1 MTKPRKRSTARRQQ
15 PGTSVAKALAVLR
28 AFIDGQDQWGVREL
42 AARIDQPPSTAHRL
56 LSRLRLEGFLDYD
69 ETRQKYRVGFEFFRL
84 AAAVSERHGFKQ
96 VALPVMREL
105 TGRSGESTWLALH
118 DARRFRMAYVAE
130 QPSPHPLRYA
140 APLGREE
147 TLIDGACG
155 LAVLAAL
162 PDDERRAALAG
173 LRGRVPADLDRRLRD
188 IRAAGYAT
196 SRASE
201 AEAAMMIAVVVQD
214 VRHHPIGCL
223 AVVVPAHRFGS
234 GRELVLGELVRDYA
248 TRLSRRL
255 GARLLGGASAGTWHD
270 AVALISELLHR
281 EAPGLMVTPALG
293 GGGHNLED
301 LDRGLG
307 TYALTTAA
315 SLYQAFHGRKPFTR
329 RHDRLRAV
337 MSLSELQL
345 LVISRRGIAVDGM
358 RDLAGLRVSPGEQ
371 GFSAAQVFE
380 ELLQL
385 ARVPRRH
392 AGRKR
397 DAVLYLDYPEAK
409 RRFEAGTLDVLI
421 WLTGVSNRLVQ
432 EIHASTPSRLRPLAD
447 PLLRRLAAANPGYRL
462 GSIAASAFPR
472 WLKADARTLTVPT
485 VLACT
490 AGCPESE
497 VYEVARTV
505 FEHRAELAL
514 MSSVY
519 SRIDARFA
527 VADLTAPLHPGAA
540 RYFRE
545 IGAEPGHAVTP
556 QGDEGQR

>member
-1 MTKPRKRSTARRQQ
+1 MMKPRKRSTAGRQE
-15 PGTSVAKALAVLR
+15 PRTSVAKALAVLR

-42 AARIDQPPSTAHRL
+42 ASRIAQPPSTAHRL

-69 ETRQKYRVGFEFFRL
+69 EARQKYRIGFEFFRL
-84 AAAVSERHGFKQ
+84 AAAVNERHGFKQ
-96 VALPVMREL
+96 VALPIMREL
-105 TGRSGESTWLALH
+105 TERSGESVWLVLH
-118 DARRFRMAYVAE
+118 DSQRFRMACVAE

-147 TLIDGACG
+147 TLIDSACG

-162 PDDERRAALAG
+162 PDDERRATLAG
-173 LRGRVPADLDRRLRD
+173 LRGRVPANLDRRLCEIRD
-188 IRAAGYAT
+188 AGYAT
-196 SRASE
+196 TRACE
-201 AEAAMMIAVVVQD
+201 AEAAMMIAVE
-214 VRHHPIGCL
+214 VRDIQGYPTGSL
-223 AVVVPAHRFGS
+223 AVVVPMHRFGS

-248 TRLSRRL
+248 TRLSHRL

-293 GGGHNLED
+293 GGGRNLED

-307 TYALTTAA
+307 TYGLTTAA
-315 SLYQAFHGRKPFTR
+315 SLHQAFHGRKPFNC
-329 RHDRLRAV
+329 RHERLRAV
-337 MSLSELQL
+337 MNLSELQL
-345 LVISRRGIAVDGM
+345 LVISRRGLAVDGIG
-358 RDLAGLRVSPGEQ
+358 DLAGLRVSPGEQ

-380 ELLQL
+380 ELLHL
-385 ARVPRRH
+385 ARVPRQH
-392 AGRKR
+392 TERKR
-397 DAVLYLDYPEAK
+397 GAILYLDYPEAK
-409 RRFEAGTLDVLI
+409 RRFEAGALDVLI

-432 EIHASTPSRLRPLAD
+432 EIHASTPSRLRAIAE
-447 PLLRRLAAANPGYRL
+447 PLLRRLAAGNPGYRV
-462 GSIAASAFPR
+462 GPIAASAFPR
-472 WLKADARTLTVPT
+472 WLKADAQTLIVPT
-485 VLACT
+485 VLVCT
-490 AGCPESE
+490 AGCAESE

-527 VADLTAPLHPGAA
+527 VADLAAPLHPGAA

-545 IGAEPGHAVTP
+545 IGAEPGYAVADLQP
-556 QGDEGQR
+556 SS